1 MSASILLIVQQT
13 TVSQFIAANLQHA
26 GFITIAAAPDT
37 ALRTALENIEPDLIV
52 CDSEAGDGAQ
62 QALQPMLSSTA
73 GKAVPWLVLGDG
85 GRRFTPEQCLP
96 TPLDGRTLVA
106 RVKAELKLHLRDA
119 RVIEV
124 DGLALD
130 AARREVRYRGAALQL
145 GPKEFDLLQ
154 LFLQQPE
161 RVFTR
166 EQLLDRVWGEGIF
179 NGERTVDV
187 TIRRLRAALE
197 PVEFDQRIET
207 VRGTGYR
214 FRG

>member
-1 MSASILLIVQQT
+1 M
-13 TVSQFIAANLQHA
+13 AANLQHA
-26 GFITIAAAPDT
+26 GFITIAAAPDA
-37 ALRTALENIEPDLIV
+37 ALCAALENIEPDLILF
-52 CDSEAGDGAQ
+52 DGEAGASGQ
-62 QALQPMLSSTA
+62 QALQPILASTA
-73 GKAVPWLVLGDG
+73 GKAVPWLVLGGDGG
-85 GRRFTPEQCLP
+85 GRRFAPEQRLP

-119 RVIEV
+119 KVIEV

-130 AARREVRYRGAALQL
+130 AARREVRYRATALQL